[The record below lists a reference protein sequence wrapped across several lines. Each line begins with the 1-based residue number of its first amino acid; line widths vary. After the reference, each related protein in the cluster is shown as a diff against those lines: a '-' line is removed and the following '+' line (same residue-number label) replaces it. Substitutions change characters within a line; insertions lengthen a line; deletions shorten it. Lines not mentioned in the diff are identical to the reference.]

1 MIGLK
6 LFEAGFEG
14 LCISLH
20 VPEEGGLISGASPVI
35 GANFSGEM
43 GYFVTGSSLALR
55 SIISS
60 FTPNGT

>member
-20 VPEEGGLISGASPVI
+20 VPEEEGLINGGTPVI
-35 GANFSGEM
+35 GAYFSGEM
-43 GYFVTGSSLALR
+43 GWFVAGSSLA
-55 SIISS
+55 
-60 FTPNGT
+60 